1 MSQDKARFRSLV
13 SPTVLDLKPYK
24 PGKPI
29 EELKREKGLSKIVK
43 MASNENPL
51 GPSPKAVARL
61 RECAGGMNI
70 YPDGYGYELKKALS
84 LKCGVGMEEIALG
97 NGSSEIIEMTVRLFC
112 APGKKVVV
120 ASPSFSIYHITVK
133 AQGGRVVEVPLK
145 GHRADLEAILGAV
158 DSDTSL
164 VILGNPNNPTG
175 TVFGKAEWE
184 RFFEKL
190 PASVAVLLD
199 EAYAEFAEGDDF
211 PNGVDYMRR
220 GKPLIV
226 ARTFSKAYGLA
237 GLRLGYGFA
246 DAEIIDYMN
255 RLRLPF
261 NANLAAQEA
270 ALAALSDA
278 EFLERSLAVNSAGR
292 KALYEF
298 FEAEGYEY
306 IKSEA
311 NFMMAKVGDGDG
323 FFSAMLDEGVII
335 RSASGF
341 GAPEWIRVSIG
352 LPEEIEFFKEAFL
365 RVKARMGKA

>member
-1 MSQDKARFRSLV
+1 MSLEKAKFRSLV

-29 EELKREKGLSKIVK
+29 EELKREKGLTRVIK

-51 GPSPKAVARL
+51 GPSPKAAERL

-84 LKCGVGMEEIALG
+84 EKFGVKPEEIALG

-112 APGKKVVV
+112 GPGKKTVV
-120 ASPSFSIYHITVK
+120 ASPSFSIYHITVM
-133 AQGGRVVEVPLK
+133 AQGGEVVEVPLK
-145 GHRADLEAILGAV
+145 DHAVDLGAILDAV
-158 DSDTSL
+158 DADTSL

-175 TVFGKAEWE
+175 TVFGGEEWK
-184 RFFEKL
+184 RFFERL
-190 PASVAVLLD
+190 PLKVAVLLD
-199 EAYAEFAEGDDF
+199 EAYAEFAEGEDF
-211 PNGVDYMRR
+211 PGGVDYINR

-237 GLRLGYGFA
+237 GLRIGYGFA

-270 ALAALSDA
+270 ARAALGDE
-278 EFLERSLAVNSAGR
+278 EFLEKSLSVNSAGR
-292 KALYEF
+292 KALYAF
-298 FEAEGYEY
+298 FEAEGIEY

-323 FFSAMLDEGVII
+323 FFAAMLDEGVII

-352 LPEEIEFFKEAFL
+352 LPEEIELFKKAFL
-365 RVKARMGKA
+365 RVNARLGKV